1 MTASCFE
8 FPPDK
13 RELHRKAVRLEWL
26 TIAYLLSATF
36 LLFLTIGSSQ
46 AGKAALVEDVLSIAP
61 PLAFLIAARVRN
73 RSPDERHP
81 WGHHRSV
88 SIAYQASA
96 LALLLFGSFILVDS
110 LLNLVAAEHPPIGVI
125 EVFGETVWLG
135 WPMLAALVWSGVP
148 AFFLGRA
155 KMPLAEG
162 LHDKVLYADAKMNK
176 ADWLTSGA
184 AIVGV
189 FGIGLGLWWA
199 DAAAA
204 IAISLDIVHD
214 GYTNLRTSVS
224 DLMDSRPTHYDG
236 SGPHPLVARLERAI
250 GEMDWVEDG
259 QVRLREEG
267 HVFAGE
273 ALVIPAHDHGLVER
287 LDQAAD
293 ELRALDWRLHDLV
306 VVPVARLEQRPDA
319 PAPQA
324 DEAHRSS

>member
-1 MTASCFE
+1 MIAPSLE

-36 LLFLTIGSSQ
+36 FLFLTIGSSQ
-46 AGKAALVEDVLSIAP
+46 AGKAALVEDLLSLTP
-61 PLAFLIAARVRN
+61 PLAFLIAARIRT

-96 LALLLFGSFILVDS
+96 LALLLFGSFIFVDS
-110 LLNLVAAEHPPIGVI
+110 LLSLVAAKHPPIGVI
-125 EVFGETVWLG
+125 EMFGQTVWLG

-155 KMPLAEG
+155 KMPLAQG

-189 FGIGLGLWWA
+189 IGIGLGFWWA

-214 GYTNLRTSVS
+214 GYTNLRTSVN

-236 SGPHPLVARLERAI
+236 SGPHPLVKQLERALE
-250 GEMDWVEDG
+250 GMGWVDDA

-273 ALVIPAHDHGLVER
+273 ALVVPADADALVDR
-287 LDQAAD
+287 LDHAAE

-306 VVPVARLEQRPDA
+306 VVPVARLEGRPDA

-324 DEAHRSS
+324 DGMIGG